1 MGTEH
6 PEPAAIRSRYPLLL
20 KDVLD
25 GGTDNIA
32 RRRPSEPAAKIR
44 SAAILAW
51 NKFNSHYVLAD
62 TLRTSWNSQG
72 CDEFTRICIEYHG
85 GDGYSRGQNGG
96 G

>member
-44 SAAILAW
+44 SAAIMAW
-51 NKFNSHYVLAD
+51 NKFNYVLAD
-62 TLRTSWNSQG
+62 ALRTSWNSQG

>member
-25 GGTDNIA
+25 GG
-32 RRRPSEPAAKIR
+32 SEPAAKIR
-44 SAAILAW
+44 SAAIMAW
-51 NKFNSHYVLAD
+51 NKFNYVLAD
-62 TLRTSWNSQG
+62 ALRTSWNSQG